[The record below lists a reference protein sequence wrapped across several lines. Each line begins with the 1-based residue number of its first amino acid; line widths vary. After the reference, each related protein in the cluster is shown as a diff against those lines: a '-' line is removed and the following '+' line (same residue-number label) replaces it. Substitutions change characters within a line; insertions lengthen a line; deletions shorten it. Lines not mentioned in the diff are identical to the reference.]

1 MKRIQAT
8 ITGRVQGVSF
18 RYFTQR
24 AARELGLSGWV
35 RNRSN
40 GDVELAAEGPEDSLQ
55 ALLDAV
61 RRGPSASQVDEV
73 RVEWGEATGEWDKF
87 RVRFTA

>member
-1 MKRIQAT
+1 LKRIHAT

-35 RNRSN
+35 RN
-40 GDVELAAEGPEDSLQ
+40 GDVELAAEGPEAALQ

-61 RRGPSASQVDEV
+61 RRGPSAAQVDEV
-73 RVEWGEATGEWDKF
+73 RVEWGEASGEWDKF